1 MLDSGASD
9 ANVNPYSNCA
19 PLMWYVKVISSML
32 RYVCTFGS
40 FFCKKFFSPNA
51 KISQVYIKTMDLNYI

>member
-32 RYVCTFGS
+32 RYVCI
-40 FFCKKFFSPNA
+40 FCKKNFSPNA